1 MVTFKIKF
9 GEGFEYEIPFSRL
22 EGTTM
27 TEEEFLKELGAEVD
41 TRRLSDNERG
51 NLNGENQ
58 QVAGRDE
65 GR

>member
-1 MVTFKIKF
+1 MVVFKIKF

-41 TRRLSDNERG
+41 TRRISEFQRYK
-51 NLNGENQ
+51 E
-58 QVAGRDE
+58 
-65 GR
+65 